1 MNRTLRY
8 VPEAKGNELYFLD
21 DRLKDLTDQ
30 DLQDFANVYRS
41 RRRDPN
47 IILITTL
54 LGFVVIAGVQRFL
67 TNNIGLGILYLF
79 TAGLCF
85 IGTIVDAINYENIA
99 FDYNRRQAEE
109 TMAILRR

>member
-1 MNRTLRY
+1 MNRALRY
-8 VPEAKGNELYFLD
+8 VPEAKGNEMFFLD
-21 DRLKDLTDQ
+21 ERLKDLSDQ
-30 DLQDFANVYRS
+30 DAADFANIYRS

-54 LGFVVIAGVQRFL
+54 LGFVVVAGVQRFL

-99 FDYNRRQAEE
+99 FDYNMRVAEE
-109 TMAILRR
+109 TLSIIRS